1 MSPVARSFPVTV
13 ADDPSANRYEL
24 LVDGELAALTS
35 YLMVPAS
42 AKIVFTYSELRPGFE
57 GQGLG
62 RQLATAVLE
71 DVRRRGLIVSA
82 RCPFFRTFIEDHP
95 AYHDLVERADRGP
108 GAVPDPVR
116 QAAGG

>member
-1 MSPVARSFPVTV
+1 MSPVAGPFPITV
-13 ADDPSANRYEL
+13 ADVPTVNRYEL
-24 LVDGELAALTS
+24 RVDGELAALAS

-62 RQLATAVLE
+62 RQLATQVLE
-71 DVRRRGLIVSA
+71 DVRRRELIVSA

-95 AYHDLVERADRGP
+95 AFHDLVERTGRLQR
-108 GAVPDPVR
+108 AVADPVR

>member
-1 MSPVARSFPVTV
+1 MSPVARSFPITV
-13 ADDPSANRYEL
+13 ADVPTANRYEL
-24 LVDGELAALTS
+24 LVGGELAALAS

-42 AKIVFTYSELRPGFE
+42 AKIVFTYSELLPGFE

-71 DVRRRGLIVSA
+71 DVRRRELVVSA

-95 AYHDLVERADRGP
+95 AFHDLVERTARP
-108 GAVPDPVR
+108 RRALADPVR
-116 QAAGG
+116 QAAGS